1 MTREDCDNAATKGA
15 AALIRALAPVCR
27 EHGIRRIKV
36 GDVEIEFGGTAV
48 DPKAIQEFQRA
59 FDQGMP
65 TEEDLLHYSEPG
77 YVPSW
82 NREPPPETPK
92 TARGRAR

>member
-1 MTREDCDNAATKGA
+1 MNTSE
-15 AALIRALAPVCR
+15 ALKLLKELSPFCR
-27 EHGIRRIKV
+27 EAGIRRLRV
-36 GDVEIEFGGTAV
+36 GELEIEFGGTAV

-82 NREPPPETPK
+82 SREPPPEPPK